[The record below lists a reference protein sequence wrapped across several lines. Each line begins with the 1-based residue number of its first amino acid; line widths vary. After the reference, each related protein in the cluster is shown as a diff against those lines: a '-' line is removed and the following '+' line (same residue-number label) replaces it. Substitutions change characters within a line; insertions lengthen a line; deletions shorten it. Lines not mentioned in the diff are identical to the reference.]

1 MVQSA
6 ARMHA
11 RAVAMVNRGD
21 YVRAR
26 QALATAAARRPDADT
41 QARIQGTLAY
51 VLAQTG
57 QIDVAEAMCR
67 AELERP
73 SISGATVGVLAG
85 QLGAFAQRRGDLE
98 QAAAWLERGIDA
110 FDSSTVERA
119 RLLMNRS
126 LVNMQ
131 RLRLDDAA
139 SDAADAHEIYLA
151 GDAPSEA
158 AMAQHNLG
166 YINLL
171 RGNIAEALQEMY
183 EARPLAG
190 TTPVTTAVCDTDR
203 AEALRDAGM
212 TREAERLLASVAP
225 IFGRHR
231 MPQSRAEVE
240 FQLARS
246 QLTHDPMTA
255 ARTAATAARRF
266 RAFGAETWAIRADGI
281 RLRARLSRG
290 SPRAVDPAEVERVAT
305 ALADSGFANESTA
318 LRLSLDIWRSGRGMP
333 QPAPVVRVP
342 PTASIDV
349 RLLGYEARAARAAAA
364 GRDAVARR
372 QAANGLDQLTA
383 WQRAFGS
390 LDLQTSVRMHAGG
403 LMIAGLTAA
412 ARSGRADV
420 LFEWSERGRHLSHQV
435 VPVRPPEDPQLA
447 ADLAE
452 LRQRMSGD
460 PTGRWRLDPHFA
472 ELEERAPARQW
483 SATRGGGIR
492 RRATLREVQA
502 RLDDGTA
509 LLSFVYTGAELAVIV
524 VTGARARV
532 VPLPGWAAAA
542 KLLPGLRADLDM
554 AASIRTRPMADVVR
568 RSLDDRLASLSA
580 SLLDEAV
587 RVSRAERFVLT
598 VPGVLEGTPW
608 AMLPALRGRTF
619 TVAVSATRWSGF
631 ERDVP
636 VGGRVGIAV
645 GPRVARGEEE
655 ADAVAAAWTGASDAP
670 GAQLRGTDAT
680 VDAVTALAGRVD
692 LLHVAAHGRHAVDNP
707 LFSGFEMADGALF
720 GYDLDRVPDVPGVV
734 VLSACEAGRSSVRWG
749 EEAVGMTRVWM
760 HAGTRAVV
768 AAPVIVADDAACDL
782 LGAMHAGLA
791 AGLGVSAALARAGA
805 ETGIV
810 APFQVYGSGF

>member
-1 MVQSA
+1 
-6 ARMHA
+6 
-11 RAVAMVNRGD
+11 
-21 YVRAR
+21 
-26 QALATAAARRPDADT
+26 
-41 QARIQGTLAY
+41 
-51 VLAQTG
+51 
-57 QIDVAEAMCR
+57 
-67 AELERP
+67 
-73 SISGATVGVLAG
+73 
-85 QLGAFAQRRGDLE
+85 
-98 QAAAWLERGIDA
+98 
-110 FDSSTVERA
+110 
-119 RLLMNRS
+119 
-126 LVNMQ
+126 
-131 RLRLDDAA
+131 
-139 SDAADAHEIYLA
+139 
-151 GDAPSEA
+151 
-158 AMAQHNLG
+158 MAQHNLG

-190 TTPVTTAVCDTDR
+190 TTPIALAVCDTDR

-225 IFGRHR
+225 VFGRHR

-246 QLTHDPMTA
+246 QLTHDPVTA
-255 ARTAATAARRF
+255 ARTAATASRRF
-266 RAFGAETWAIRADGI
+266 RALGAETWAIRADGI
-281 RLRARLSRG
+281 RLRARLSRR
-290 SPRAVDPAEVERVAT
+290 SPRSADQAEVERVAS

-333 QPAPVVRVP
+333 HPAPVTRVP

-372 QAANGLDQLTA
+372 QSASGLDQLTA
-383 WQRAFGS
+383 WQQAFGS

-403 LMIAGLTAA
+403 LMVAGLTAA

-460 PTGRWRLDPHFA
+460 QTGRWRLDPHFA
-472 ELEERAPARQW
+472 ELEERARERQW

-509 LLSFVYTGAELAVIV
+509 LLSFVYTGTELAVIV

-554 AASIRTRPMADVVR
+554 AASIRTGPMADVVR
-568 RSLDDRLASLSA
+568 RSLDDRLASLSSA
-580 SLLDEAV
+580 LLDKAV
-587 RVSRAERFVLT
+587 RVPGAERFVLT
-598 VPGVLEGTPW
+598 VPGILEGTPW

-619 TVAVSATRWSGF
+619 TVAVSATRWSAF
-631 ERDVP
+631 DRDVS

-655 ADAVAAAWTGASDAP
+655 ADAVAAAWAGHSP
-670 GAQLRGTDAT
+670 EQLRGTDAT

-720 GYDLDRVPDVPGVV
+720 GYDLDRVPEVPEVV
-734 VLSACEAGRSSVRWG
+734 VLSSCEAGRSSVRWG

-791 AGLGVSAALARAGA
+791 AGLGVSEALARAST
-805 ETGIV
+805 ETGIL

>member
-1 MVQSA
+1 
-6 ARMHA
+6 
-11 RAVAMVNRGD
+11 
-21 YVRAR
+21 
-26 QALATAAARRPDADT
+26 
-41 QARIQGTLAY
+41 
-51 VLAQTG
+51 
-57 QIDVAEAMCR
+57 
-67 AELERP
+67 
-73 SISGATVGVLAG
+73 
-85 QLGAFAQRRGDLE
+85 
-98 QAAAWLERGIDA
+98 
-110 FDSSTVERA
+110 
-119 RLLMNRS
+119 
-126 LVNMQ
+126 
-131 RLRLDDAA
+131 
-139 SDAADAHEIYLA
+139 
-151 GDAPSEA
+151 
-158 AMAQHNLG
+158 
-166 YINLL
+166 
-171 RGNIAEALQEMY
+171 MY

-190 TTPVTTAVCDTDR
+190 TTPIALAVCDTDR

-225 IFGRHR
+225 VFGRHR

-246 QLTHDPMTA
+246 QLTHDPVTA
-255 ARTAATAARRF
+255 ARTAATASRRF
-266 RAFGAETWAIRADGI
+266 RALGAETWAIRADGI
-281 RLRARLSRG
+281 RLRARLSRR
-290 SPRAVDPAEVERVAT
+290 SPRSADQAEVERVAS

-333 QPAPVVRVP
+333 HPAPVTRVP

-372 QAANGLDQLTA
+372 QSASGLDQLTA
-383 WQRAFGS
+383 WQQAFGS

-403 LMIAGLTAA
+403 LMVAGLTAA

-460 PTGRWRLDPHFA
+460 QTGRWRLDPHFA
-472 ELEERAPARQW
+472 ELEERARERQW

-509 LLSFVYTGAELAVIV
+509 LLSFVYTGTELAVIV

-554 AASIRTRPMADVVR
+554 AASIRTGPMADVVR
-568 RSLDDRLASLSA
+568 RSLDDRLASLSSA
-580 SLLDEAV
+580 LLDKAV
-587 RVSRAERFVLT
+587 RVPGAERFVLT
-598 VPGVLEGTPW
+598 VPGILEGTPW

-619 TVAVSATRWSGF
+619 TVAVSATRWSAF
-631 ERDVP
+631 DRDVS

-655 ADAVAAAWTGASDAP
+655 ADAVAAAWAGHSP
-670 GAQLRGTDAT
+670 EQLRGTDAT

-720 GYDLDRVPDVPGVV
+720 GYDLDRVPEVPEVV
-734 VLSACEAGRSSVRWG
+734 VLSSCEAGRSSVRWG

-791 AGLGVSAALARAGA
+791 AGLGVSEALARAST
-805 ETGIV
+805 ETGIL